1 MLAYY
6 DIFKS
11 LHIIFVVSWFAGL
24 FYIVRLF
31 IYHTEA
37 NQKPDAERKVLQ
49 EQFDVMQKRLWYI
62 ITTPAMILTVVFGA
76 LMLFT
81 PERTDYLL
89 GQPWMQLKLAFVG
102 VLLVYH
108 FICQMIMNRLKHD
121 RSGWTSMHLR
131 LWNEVA
137 TLLLVAI
144 VFLVISKDAA
154 VGMKGVL
161 GFFGVAIALMIGIRI
176 YKKLRKG

>member
-1 MLAYY
+1 
-6 DIFKS
+6 
-11 LHIIFVVSWFAGL
+11 
-24 FYIVRLF
+24 
-31 IYHTEA
+31 
-37 NQKPDAERKVLQ
+37 
-49 EQFDVMQKRLWYI
+49 
-62 ITTPAMILTVVFGA
+62 
-76 LMLFT
+76 
-81 PERTDYLL
+81 
-89 GQPWMQLKLAFVG
+89 

-108 FICQMIMNRLKHD
+108 FICQMIMNRLKSG

-161 GFFGVAIALMIGIRI
+161 GFFGVAVALMIGIRI